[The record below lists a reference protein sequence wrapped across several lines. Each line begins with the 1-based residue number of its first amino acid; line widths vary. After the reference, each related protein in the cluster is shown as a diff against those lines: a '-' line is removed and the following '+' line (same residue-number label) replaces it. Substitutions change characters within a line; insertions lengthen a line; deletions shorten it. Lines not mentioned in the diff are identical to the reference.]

1 MSFDPVEVCG
11 GDPCFEIG
19 VVVSLWIVPIV
30 LFVLRRQLP
39 AGSRHSGL
47 LTAALILASGVATLA
62 SLPWLDVVDFND
74 PVYPAVTAL
83 IGWTSAAA
91 LAGIYLRRSLRRRAT
106 ARVEIR

>member
-11 GDPCFEIG
+11 GDPWFEIG
-19 VVVSLWIVPIV
+19 LVVSLWIVPIV

-47 LTAALILASGVATLA
+47 LTAALIVASAIATLA

-74 PVYPAVTAL
+74 PVYPVVTAL
-83 IGWTSAAA
+83 IGWTSAIT
-91 LAGIYLRRSLRRRAT
+91 LAGIYVRRTLGRREA
-106 ARVEIR
+106 AKSGIR